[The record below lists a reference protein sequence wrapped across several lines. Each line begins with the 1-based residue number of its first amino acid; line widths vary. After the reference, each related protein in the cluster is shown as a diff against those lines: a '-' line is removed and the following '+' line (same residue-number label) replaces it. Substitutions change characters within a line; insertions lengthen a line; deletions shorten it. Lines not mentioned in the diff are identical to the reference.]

1 MPRSRHPFPGLP
13 RCAALLLS
21 LLTSTGTAQVSGA
34 AIQNTATLHAG
45 PLSTPSN
52 TVTLTRRSACT
63 PDLSPD
69 GAADAPSRHLTF
81 TAPGSLTVP
90 YTLTQR
96 GSAAGTVEL
105 TASLLTPADGV
116 SVTVLDAASAPDRAL
131 LPLSS
136 VTLAPGESRPVLLGV
151 SASRAVSG
159 TLLVNLA
166 ARCGDASDLQNVTA
180 LDAQSSLGLLL
191 RHTVL
196 PVQGTIG
203 DAPTF
208 TLSLPNP
215 AAGPLDTEIRIQLP
229 EGLAYQ
235 DGSATLSGGTG
246 SVRLEGTVLI
256 VTARVPAG
264 QTLTVQYRL
273 RILASAAASLD
284 VPARASGTAT
294 MGGQSQV
301 LASAD
306 ATATLG
312 VTAGVFD
319 RRATLIGQVY
329 LDSDGNGRFGPGDTA
344 LPGVRVLLSNGWQ
357 ALTDD
362 QGRYTF
368 RNLNPGAWLVSLDR
382 GQAPFEAEP
391 GLGTRTV
398 DTFAL
403 TRADFALIRPQATLT
418 APSRSGSVQAGPVEI
433 ARTVQALPG
442 GGSQV
447 TLTLTA
453 ASPVADVLV
462 IETLPGDDT
471 REFRFSLLS
480 GTRTVSYL
488 LPGPAAPINPQVSW
502 RTP

>member
-1 MPRSRHPFPGLP
+1 M
-13 RCAALLLS
+13 
-21 LLTSTGTAQVSGA
+21 AQVSGTSL
-34 AIQNTATLHAG
+34 QNTATLHAG
-45 PLSTPSN
+45 PLSVPSN
-52 TVTLTRRSACT
+52 TVSLTRRSVCV
-63 PDLSPD
+63 PDVSPD
-69 GAADAPSRHLTF
+69 GTADAPSRHLNF
-81 TAPGSLTVP
+81 TAPGSLTIP

-105 TASLLTPADGV
+105 SASLLTPSSGV
-116 SVTVLDAASAPDRAL
+116 SVTVLDAATGADRAL
-131 LPLSS
+131 TSLST
-136 VTLAPGESRPVLLGV
+136 VTLAPGESRQLLLGV
-151 SASRAVSG
+151 SASQPVSG

-180 LDAQSSLGLLL
+180 LDAQSTLGLLL

-235 DGSATLSGGTG
+235 DGSAVLSGGTG
-246 SVRLEGTVLI
+246 SVRLEGSVLI

-264 QTLTVQYRL
+264 QTLTVQYRA
-273 RILASAAASLD
+273 RILAGAQSSLD

-294 MGGQSQV
+294 VGGQSQV
-301 LASAD
+301 LSPAD
-306 ATATLG
+306 ATATLA

-319 RRATLIGQVY
+319 RRVTLIGQVY
-329 LDSDGNGRFGPGDTA
+329 LDGNGDGRFGPGDTA

-368 RNLNPGAWLVSLDR
+368 RNLTPGAWLVSLDR

-403 TRADFALIRPQATLT
+403 TRADFALIQPQATFGV
-418 APSRSGSVQAGPVEI
+418 PSRSGSVQAGPVQI
-433 ARTVQALPG
+433 ARTVKSLPG

-462 IETLPGDDT
+462 LETLPGDDT
-471 REFRFSLLS
+471 REFRFSSLV

-488 LPGPAAPINPQVSW
+488 LSGSAATANPQVSW
-502 RTP
+502 RMP